1 MVMYW
6 LNVVNGQL
14 CPDRLTRQY
23 AKRQDPNFLIFD
35 AIFYGNTS
43 EVQQLISAGVD
54 KNVVTHRHVRWEGA
68 SALGAAAYEGH
79 MDIVRYLVDIGTSVN
94 FCDPCQKRTPLH
106 WACLGNQYQAVAY
119 LVTRGADVNHRDL
132 EQTTPLLRAVLGKNV
147 ELVKYLIENGAD
159 VRHTDVL
166 GCSILHYA
174 CIHADNT
181 LISAAIKS
189 GCISNNIAMIGKGTP
204 LQTLAT
210 QNDTGN
216 ICLLLEAG
224 YDLQNDRHW
233 VRSLPPSCSN
243 LSLQH
248 VVQFNSQPTSLKGLC
263 RKTIR
268 KAMRGVK
275 LVQRLNKIPCPNL
288 IRSYLI
294 LDGL

>member
-1 MVMYW
+1 MYW

-14 CPDRLTRQY
+14 CPDRFTRQY

-106 WACLGNQYQAVAY
+106 WACLGNKYQAVAY

-132 EQTTPLLRAVLGKNV
+132 EQTTPLLRAFLGKNV

-181 LISAAIKS
+181 LISAAIKA

>member
-1 MVMYW
+1 M
-6 LNVVNGQL
+6 
-14 CPDRLTRQY
+14 
-23 AKRQDPNFLIFD
+23 
-35 AIFYGNTS
+35 
-43 EVQQLISAGVD
+43 ISAGVD

-159 VRHTDVL
+159 VRHMDVL

-181 LISAAIKS
+181 LISAAIKA

>member
-1 MVMYW
+1 M
-6 LNVVNGQL
+6 
-14 CPDRLTRQY
+14 
-23 AKRQDPNFLIFD
+23 
-35 AIFYGNTS
+35 
-43 EVQQLISAGVD
+43 ISAGVD

-132 EQTTPLLRAVLGKNV
+132 EQTTPLLRAFLGKNV

-181 LISAAIKS
+181 LISAAIKA

-210 QNDTGN
+210 QNDTRN

>member
-1 MVMYW
+1 MYW

>member
-1 MVMYW
+1 MYW

-14 CPDRLTRQY
+14 CPDRFTRQY

-132 EQTTPLLRAVLGKNV
+132 EQTTPLLRAFLGKNV

-181 LISAAIKS
+181 LISAAIKA

>member
-1 MVMYW
+1 MYW

-14 CPDRLTRQY
+14 CPDRFTRQY
-23 AKRQDPNFLIFD
+23 ARRQDPHSLIFE
-35 AIFYGNTS
+35 AILYGNKS

-68 SALGAAAYEGH
+68 SALGAAAYEGQ
-79 MDIVRYLVDIGTSVN
+79 MEIVRYLVDIGTSVN

-106 WACLGNQYQAVAY
+106 WACLGNQYQAATY

-147 ELVKYLIENGAD
+147 DLVRYLIENGAD

-181 LISAAIKS
+181 LISAAIKA

-210 QNDTGN
+210 QNDTRSVR
-216 ICLLLEAG
+216 LLLEAG
-224 YDLQNDRHW
+224 YDLQNDRPW
-233 VRSLPPSCSN
+233 VKSLPPSCSN
-243 LSLQH
+243 PSLQR
-248 VVQFNSQPTSLKGLC
+248 VVKFNSQPMSLKILC

-268 KAMRGVK
+268 KAMGGVK
-275 LVQRLNKIPCPNL
+275 LEQRLNKIPCPNL
-288 IRSYLI
+288 IHHYLT